1 MAAISAARRY
11 RDRAL
16 SAALRRGSADL
27 PELLAPLGAK
37 LELTHRCNLRCAFC
51 YTDSPR
57 RTLER
62 PAELSDAEWEMVV
75 DEVLGI
81 GVLEAVVTGGEP
93 LLRRELALSMIE
105 RLSDAGVAVKLN
117 TNGWHVDDRVAV
129 RLAGVAGLAVHV
141 SIDGAAEAV
150 HDASRGVPGA
160 WRRAVAAIDR
170 LAAHG
175 VRVVVIHVLLPD
187 GGDQLE
193 PLLWQMW
200 SLGVDAVHITPIDPT
215 GAAAEGDWRAGPVSD
230 VRALV
235 KSGAPPMLT
244 VSTTDPGRRPPEAAF
259 LVRPNGDV
267 VPDAQHPFVFG
278 HALEDG
284 LAVVWDRLRAG
295 VGTATRPPGHVGYLH
310 ADLRHDGRP
319 PVARPTGGEAA
330 EIERQLR
337 RGRDKAPSCGQ
348 VDLAAADRLVESLAL
363 SRRHSLGATRR
374 SAPAAGGEFVRVPRT
389 QGVHRLNATATLVLD
404 AATTGTLD
412 DAVDQLGVAHPTT
425 SREHRVRDVLL
436 AARDLRRR
444 GVMEPVPTP
453 AA

>member
-1 MAAISAARRY
+1 V
-11 RDRAL
+11 
-16 SAALRRGSADL
+16 
-27 PELLAPLGAK
+27 PELLVPLGAK

-57 RTLER
+57 RTLAR
-62 PAELSDAEWEMVV
+62 PAECSDAEWELIV

-105 RLSDAGVAVKLN
+105 RLADAGVAVKLN
-117 TNGWHVDDRVAV
+117 TNGWHVDDRVAA
-129 RLAGVAGLAVHV
+129 RLAAVAGLAVHV

-160 WRRAVAAIDR
+160 WRRAVDAIDR
-170 LAAHG
+170 LAARG
-175 VRVVVIHVLLPD
+175 VRVVVIHVLLP
-187 GGDQLE
+187 GGDDQLE

-200 SLGVDAVHITPIDPT
+200 SLGVDAVHLTPIDPT
-215 GAAAEGDWRAGPVSD
+215 GAASEGDWRAASAGR
-230 VRALV
+230 VRALT
-235 KSGAPPMLT
+235 KSAAPPMLT

-284 LAVVWDRLRAG
+284 LPAVWDRLRAG
-295 VGTATRPPGHVGYLH
+295 VGSATRPPGHVGYLH

-319 PVARPTGGEAA
+319 PVARPTGSQAA

-337 RGRDKAPSCGQ
+337 SGREKAPASGHA
-348 VDLAAADRLVESLAL
+348 DIAAADRLVESLAL
-363 SRRHSLGATRR
+363 GRRHSLGATRR
-374 SAPAAGGEFVRVPRT
+374 SARSVRGEFVRVPGT
-389 QGVHRLNATATLVLD
+389 HDVHRLNATATIVLD
-404 AATTGTLD
+404 AATTGTLY
-412 DAVDQLGVAHPTT
+412 DAVDQVGVAHPSA
-425 SREHRVRDVLL
+425 SREDLVRDVLL